1 MISLRKAFNL
11 HWLIPRLGLP
21 TGAIVLLYLI
31 RLNDVTVLQFVLAF
45 GLICIPWLSYLRW
58 REGSREGLPIFAMLA
73 FAYCIYYAVP
83 LFLSE
88 QNFSTLSE
96 PIGHQLSE
104 SSLSQS
110 LLMALIGVCCLWLGM
125 KSGLARFL
133 VPRTQ
138 LSLSLTTAKLNYTRA
153 VLVIGGLL
161 NLSQTPILLAGEGSR
176 QFISIIVA
184 VMPMLAFAI
193 LFRNFLRGRNEAI
206 DNILIL
212 AFLIVRLFSGL
223 SGGWLGVSASILIV
237 CGAIYVAERKRVPKA
252 ALFAVVLFTLFFQ
265 VGKEDF
271 RKTYWQAQ
279 GQVKAEEQDSGGGLE
294 RVTFWAQTSLDKWQE
309 ALTDPG
315 GGAFRDAINQSI
327 ARIALLP
334 QTANVIEQTPSVV
347 PYQNGWLY
355 SYMVVSFI
363 PRFIWPEKPSVSEAN
378 RFYQVAYGLTAEE
391 ELNSTTISAGLLA
404 EGFINFGWVGVVG
417 IMFAVGIFFDFY
429 QRTFLAES
437 AGVLMNGI
445 GLILLPGFLAIEA
458 QIALYLSGIIQQVA
472 VLIVVMLPVVRILR
486 PRAEGSFKRVQVSES
501 QPLLLSSE

>member
-1 MISLRKAFNL
+1 
-11 HWLIPRLGLP
+11 
-21 TGAIVLLYLI
+21 
-31 RLNDVTVLQFVLAF
+31 
-45 GLICIPWLSYLRW
+45 
-58 REGSREGLPIFAMLA
+58 
-73 FAYCIYYAVP
+73 
-83 LFLSE
+83 
-88 QNFSTLSE
+88 
-96 PIGHQLSE
+96 
-104 SSLSQS
+104 
-110 LLMALIGVCCLWLGM
+110 
-125 KSGLARFL
+125 
-133 VPRTQ
+133 
-138 LSLSLTTAKLNYTRA
+138 
-153 VLVIGGLL
+153 
-161 NLSQTPILLAGEGSR
+161 
-176 QFISIIVA
+176 
-184 VMPMLAFAI
+184 
-193 LFRNFLRGRNEAI
+193 
-206 DNILIL
+206 
-212 AFLIVRLFSGL
+212 
-223 SGGWLGVSASILIV
+223 
-237 CGAIYVAERKRVPKA
+237 
-252 ALFAVVLFTLFFQ
+252 VVLFTLFFQ

-315 GGAFRDAINQSI
+315 GGAFREAINQSI
-327 ARIALLP
+327 ARVALLP

-458 QIALYLSGIIQQVA
+458 QMALYLSGIIQQVA

-486 PRAEGSFKRVQVSES
+486 PRAEGSLKRVQVSES